1 MQLLTDE
8 LRKSIPKLYSQEDV
22 KDPMIVAK
30 FFTPWT
36 SWTWYIIEF
45 DGEDIFFAY
54 VDGLVPELGNVSLS
68 ELEDIVSPSGLRIER
83 DLHWVER
90 PLSQVKKEVEG

>member
-8 LRKSIPKLYSQEDV
+8 LRKKIPKLYSQEHV
-22 KDPMIVAK
+22 KDPIIVCK

-45 DGEDIFFAY
+45 DGKDTFFAY
-54 VDGLVPELGNVSLS
+54 VNGIVPELGYVSLS

-83 DLHWVER
+83 DLRWVER
-90 PLSQVKKEVEG
+90 PLSRVKKEVEG

>member
-8 LRKSIPKLYSQEDV
+8 LRKKIPAMGSQEGL

-30 FFTPWT
+30 FFTPWS

-45 DGEDIFFAY
+45 DGEDTFFAY
-54 VDGLVPELGNVSLS
+54 VDGLMPELGYVSLS
-68 ELEDIVSPSGLRIER
+68 ELEDLVSPSGLRIER
-83 DLHWVER
+83 DLHWIEM
-90 PLSQVKKEVEG
+90 PLSAVKKEVEG